1 MNLKLF
7 SALAVISACLLSACS
22 SNQTEERPFG
32 DEPIIVNVKYVDP
45 TDLNNNGIPDEAEN
59 WLNSQDIDNQ
69 TKSNLMYYMYSVNKV
84 LQLEPNMNEDK
95 LDFIQDDIMF
105 NLTELTREIVL
116 DNGETKGIKL
126 VNNAIL
132 QVCNS
137 SEKASKYITFIK
149 GYDPIVK
156 IAKNR

>member
-1 MNLKLF
+1 
-7 SALAVISACLLSACS
+7 
-22 SNQTEERPFG
+22 
-32 DEPIIVNVKYVDP
+32 
-45 TDLNNNGIPDEAEN
+45 
-59 WLNSQDIDNQ
+59 
-69 TKSNLMYYMYSVNKV
+69 MYSVNKV
-84 LQLEPNMNEDK
+84 LQLEPNMHEDK

-105 NLTELTREIVL
+105 NLTELTREIIL

-137 SEKASKYITFIK
+137 SEKATKYITFIK